1 MNGSSDAHLCDLQL
15 AAGRVEPCPE
25 AGCPFWDDG
34 ECVVAGLRPDFEH
47 DPELTQVLLSLR
59 NRLARPEHRDC
70 ASTMSMVRGWS
81 MVRAHYWLTDQSV
94 KGVER
99 PLTVDWS
106 GPGR

>member
-59 NRLARPEHRDC
+59 NRLARPEHRDW
-70 ASTMSMVRGWS
+70 A
-81 MVRAHYWLTDQSV
+81 
-94 KGVER
+94 
-99 PLTVDWS
+99 PLRLLPPRHRTVD
-106 GPGR
+106 